1 MQLRNNPNMGQKK
14 KKKKGCATIMKLTE
28 VCLSVITATVKQ
40 PMAANGK
47 ITGLDSP
54 SLFVPH
60 HTHPYVPKPSGGSS
74 SGFREPEENFL
85 VIYV

>member
-1 MQLRNNPNMGQKK
+1 M
-14 KKKKGCATIMKLTE
+14 IMKLTE
-28 VCLSVITATVKQ
+28 PCLSVITATLKQ

-60 HTHPYVPKPSGGSS
+60 HTHPYLPEPSGGSS
-74 SGFREPEENFL
+74 SGFREPEESSE
-85 VIYV
+85 VIYI

>member
-1 MQLRNNPNMGQKK
+1 
-14 KKKKGCATIMKLTE
+14 MKLTE

>member
-1 MQLRNNPNMGQKK
+1 MQKDFLAVEKQPKHGQ
-14 KKKKGCATIMKLTE
+14 KKGCATTVKLTE
-28 VCLSVITATVKQ
+28 VCLSVITATLKQ

-60 HTHPYVPKPSGGSS
+60 HTHAYVPKPSGGFS
-74 SGFREPEENFL
+74 SGFREPEENF
-85 VIYV
+85 